1 MDIELVYMFTIMR
14 TRQILKTP
22 INIGPTLYN
31 VDWDEVDFD
40 Y

>member
-1 MDIELVYMFTIMR
+1 MDIQLVYMFTIMR
-14 TRQILKTP
+14 TRQILKTT
-22 INIGPTLYN
+22 INTVPTLYN